1 MHLSKATV
9 LVFDRCMFPL
19 MHIKIYLIHN
29 EIYFGSANFT
39 DAAMF
44 KNGLEAL
51 MRIDDEQQ
59 KLVIYTFVVFMI
71 GKYFPDLIKSLLT
84 ATTTTTTTTSL
95 KRPHSSIE
103 SV

>member
-29 EIYFGSANFT
+29 EICFGSANFT

-59 KLVIYTFVVFMI
+59 NSNNDNNIY
-71 GKYFPDLIKSLLT
+71 LILII
-84 ATTTTTTTTSL
+84 
-95 KRPHSSIE
+95 IE
-103 SV
+103 SSS